1 MARAAGVDVL
11 AFMATHNLGY
21 IRYLTGDLPG
31 ALHSMALATD
41 VHPGAATGV
50 PALDRARVLLSS
62 GLFGEAKEFAAQA
75 IETFRKNRATADLAD
90 ALMVQC

>member
-1 MARAAGVDVL
+1 MNRGVLHMFAGRLRAAQADTEECARVARAAGVDVL

-50 PALDRARVLLSS
+50 S
-62 GLFGEAKEFAAQA
+62 GTGPGSGPSVVR
-75 IETFRKNRATADLAD
+75 IVR
-90 ALMVQC
+90 